1 VKTQGDF
8 TTVLR
13 NVTGPE
19 KIIPEAE
26 ADGKIDPHFSGR
38 NCFCVVIQMHYWII
52 KEVFED
58 APSQFDIGMIEVAY
72 GDGHKMYDEGLL
84 RLKTT

>member
-1 VKTQGDF
+1 MELLLYKTFWKVLVLGKSQGDF

-13 NVTGPE
+13 NVAGPE

-26 ADGKIDPHFSGR
+26 ADGKIDPHFSGG
-38 NCFCVVIQMHYWII
+38 NCFCVVIQMHYWVI

-58 APSQFDIGMIEVAY
+58 APSQFDIGMI
-72 GDGHKMYDEGLL
+72 
-84 RLKTT
+84 